1 MLPIIIHIAA
11 VVVITALFIIGY
23 IRQRYLYQLL
33 FAIWAPTTPAQQ
45 IKEKTPVS
53 RRAERP

>member
-45 IKEKTPVS
+45 MKENRPA
-53 RRAERP
+53 RIRADRP